1 MTASSPPI
9 RTIGANSRASGLR
22 AIAPRRLADLAKLPV
37 TTKANYIGEPDAF
50 VLGAAG
56 AADEAETIV
65 WDIMYTTGRPR
76 PRHRS
81 RALHVAGILCPQRV
95 NSDRVRRSISSPL

>member
-22 AIAPRRLADLAKLPV
+22 SNRARRLADLAKLPV
-37 TTKANYIGEPDAF
+37 TTNTDYIAEPDAF

-56 AADEAETIV
+56 ADST
-65 WDIMYTTGRPR
+65 
-76 PRHRS
+76 
-81 RALHVAGILCPQRV
+81 
-95 NSDRVRRSISSPL
+95 